1 MNIQH
6 TIPLY
11 IFRYF
16 LILSFI
22 TICNC
27 FEIPLTTKTV
37 VTSKTPIVN
46 IPYGPEVH
54 SLILNTEQS
63 GNITFLTNYLV
74 TIPIEVGTPGQPFNV
89 VFDTGSPILWV
100 ASPYCTGN
108 FKHVFRYSSSSTYE
122 SLGKTMSITYGTG
135 AVEGKLSY
143 DTVNVFGNKLPS
155 HGILV
160 ASSATFNVKG
170 ADGIYGF
177 GRHYEN
183 DLINFD
189 ILHML
194 NESGVIK
201 NKTYAVYINQ
211 TEEESSKLFFEDI
224 PSNLTEG
231 KLMSYC
237 KYRDTDSTSNSD

>member
-1 MNIQH
+1 
-6 TIPLY
+6 
-11 IFRYF
+11 
-16 LILSFI
+16 
-22 TICNC
+22 
-27 FEIPLTTKTV
+27 
-37 VTSKTPIVN
+37 
-46 IPYGPEVH
+46 
-54 SLILNTEQS
+54 
-63 GNITFLTNYLV
+63 
-74 TIPIEVGTPGQPFNV
+74 
-89 VFDTGSPILWV
+89 
-100 ASPYCTGN
+100 
-108 FKHVFRYSSSSTYE
+108 
-122 SLGKTMSITYGTG
+122 MSITYGTG

-231 KLMSYC
+231 KIMSYC

>member
-89 VFDTGSPILWV
+89 VFDTWLLLIGLEISNMYSDTLRAQHMNHWEKQCQSLMEQEPLKGNCLMIL
-100 ASPYCTGN
+100 
-108 FKHVFRYSSSSTYE
+108 
-122 SLGKTMSITYGTG
+122 
-135 AVEGKLSY
+135 
-143 DTVNVFGNKLPS
+143 
-155 HGILV
+155 
-160 ASSATFNVKG
+160 
-170 ADGIYGF
+170 
-177 GRHYEN
+177 
-183 DLINFD
+183 
-189 ILHML
+189 
-194 NESGVIK
+194 
-201 NKTYAVYINQ
+201 
-211 TEEESSKLFFEDI
+211 
-224 PSNLTEG
+224 
-231 KLMSYC
+231 
-237 KYRDTDSTSNSD
+237 

>member
-1 MNIQH
+1 
-6 TIPLY
+6 
-11 IFRYF
+11 
-16 LILSFI
+16 
-22 TICNC
+22 
-27 FEIPLTTKTV
+27 
-37 VTSKTPIVN
+37 
-46 IPYGPEVH
+46 
-54 SLILNTEQS
+54 
-63 GNITFLTNYLV
+63 
-74 TIPIEVGTPGQPFNV
+74 
-89 VFDTGSPILWV
+89 
-100 ASPYCTGN
+100 
-108 FKHVFRYSSSSTYE
+108 
-122 SLGKTMSITYGTG
+122 MSITYGTG

-201 NKTYAVYINQ
+201 KLYVITNNKTIYPNKINKNEQ
-211 TEEESSKLFFEDI
+211 GGFNEEI
-224 PSNLTEG
+224 
-231 KLMSYC
+231 
-237 KYRDTDSTSNSD
+237 

>member
-108 FKHVFRYSSSSTYE
+108 FEHVFRYSSSSPVTPSHSSFNSRGLIRYAPFP
-122 SLGKTMSITYGTG
+122 SITNC
-135 AVEGKLSY
+135 AARS
-143 DTVNVFGNKLPS
+143 P
-155 HGILV
+155 V
-160 ASSATFNVKG
+160 AT
-170 ADGIYGF
+170 
-177 GRHYEN
+177 
-183 DLINFD
+183 
-189 ILHML
+189 
-194 NESGVIK
+194 
-201 NKTYAVYINQ
+201 
-211 TEEESSKLFFEDI
+211 
-224 PSNLTEG
+224 LT
-231 KLMSYC
+231 
-237 KYRDTDSTSNSD
+237 